1 MEKDK
6 SVQDRM
12 ARFKENYEKEGMR
25 RSVEAIL
32 VVHQHK
38 HPLIL
43 MLQIGG
49 TYFKLYVMDPF
60 DSFLVLVHIQV
71 LGVT

>member
-6 SVQDRM
+6 SVKDRM
-12 ARFKENYEKEGMR
+12 NRLKENYQIEGMR
-25 RSVEAIL
+25 RSVEGIL

-49 TYFKLYVMDPF
+49 TYFKLY
-60 DSFLVLVHIQV
+60 IYY
-71 LGVT
+71 